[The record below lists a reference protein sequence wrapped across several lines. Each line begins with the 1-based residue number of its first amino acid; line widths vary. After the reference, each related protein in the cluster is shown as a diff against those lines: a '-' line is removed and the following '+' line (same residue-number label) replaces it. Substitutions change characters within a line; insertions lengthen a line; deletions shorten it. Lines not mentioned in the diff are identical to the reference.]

1 MSGTAP
7 VTDGHRQS
15 LWTLLRELDASGD
28 AEFPRD
34 FDRTATR
41 ERFGELVARIDAEFG
56 RSCLDEQD
64 VQEAAYHGRII
75 VPVAA
80 TASADFITVLVSNFG
95 DLALITLG
103 NPDSYDE
110 EETEY
115 LLDAT
120 DLGRI
125 TGILDGL
132 GYRTVPEHLLWA
144 NYDGVLD
151 LRSHAT
157 CWLDRFFF
165 WI

>member
-80 TASADFITVLVSNFG
+80 TASADFI
-95 DLALITLG
+95 
-103 NPDSYDE
+103 
-110 EETEY
+110 
-115 LLDAT
+115 
-120 DLGRI
+120 
-125 TGILDGL
+125 LDGL